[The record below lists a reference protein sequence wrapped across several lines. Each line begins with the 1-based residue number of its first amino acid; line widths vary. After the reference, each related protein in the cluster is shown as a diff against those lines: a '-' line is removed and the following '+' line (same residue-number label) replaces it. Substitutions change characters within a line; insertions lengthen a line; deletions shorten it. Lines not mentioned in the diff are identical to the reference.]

1 MKLPKG
7 KTGTARLSAKG
18 GGTSLIL
25 TDGKPPAE
33 FRIFRAGVNDSDY
46 GPIVFDDIAAAMVMQ
61 NAREKGNPF
70 YFDFNHGMTVEGAT
84 DEQGKSAGNFTLE
97 VRDGEL
103 WAVNCM
109 YTENGNTRLSSREY
123 NLFSPAFRWIADE
136 TGTCRVF
143 QLLNVA
149 FVNLAGL
156 DGLQPLAAASSAVGA
171 NSNDEETDMTA
182 EEIKK
187 LQDRCDR
194 LEADNLTLRAAAH
207 EVTALSGTLSLGS
220 NATPRDVGGAVTG
233 LLALRGEVRKITG
246 QDTDEKA
253 VAALQI
259 IAAKAA
265 RTDAAETRLGDIELS
280 GLRKEFDTILDG
292 ASKEG
297 KLPPADRAKLES
309 SILALQGGK
318 VTPQAVEA
326 AKTHVTL
333 LGARVNVGG
342 GGDGGGARPPAEG
355 SGGALPPE
363 IAKYAG
369 RGVALKSLEAAYQRQ
384 QERRTANQ

>member
-7 KTGTARLSAKG
+7 KTGTTRLSAKG

-33 FRIFRAGVNDSDY
+33 FRIFRAGVNESDY
-46 GPIVFDDIAAAMVMQ
+46 GPITFDDIAAAMVMQ

-84 DEQGKSAGNFTLE
+84 DEQGKSAGNFNIE

-103 WAVNCM
+103 WAIDCM
-109 YTENGNTRLSSREY
+109 YTENGGARLASREY

-136 TGTCRVF
+136 AGVCRVF

-171 NSNDEETDMTA
+171 TRDEETDMTA

-194 LEADNLTLRAAAH
+194 VEAENLTLRAAAH
-207 EVTALSGTLSLGS
+207 EVTALSGTLSLGADA
-220 NATPRDVGGAVTG
+220 NPRALGTAVTG

-253 VAALQI
+253 VAALQA

-265 RTDAAETRLGDIELS
+265 RTDAVEAQIGEIQAGASRS
-280 GLRKEFDTILDG
+280 QFDAVLDG

-297 KLPPADRAKLES
+297 KLPPADRKKLED
-309 SILALQGGK
+309 SILALTGGK
-318 VTPQAVEA
+318 ITPAAIEA
-326 AKTHVTL
+326 AKTNVSL
-333 LGARVNVGG
+333 LSARVTTGG
-342 GGDGGGARPPAEG
+342 GTPAPSGDKT
-355 SGGALPPE
+355 ALPPE
-363 IAKYAG
+363 LRSNIG
-369 RGVALKSLEAAYQRQ
+369 SLKPESLQKAFERQ
-384 QERRTANQ
+384 QYRREARGAV

>member
-7 KTGTARLSAKG
+7 KTGTTRLSAKG

-46 GPIVFDDIAAAMVMQ
+46 GPITFDDIAAAMVMQ

-84 DEQGKSAGNFTLE
+84 DEQGKSAGNFNIE
-97 VRDGEL
+97 VRNGEL
-103 WAVNCM
+103 WAIDCM
-109 YTENGNTRLSSREY
+109 YTENGGERLASREY

-171 NSNDEETDMTA
+171 TRDEETDMSP
-182 EEIKK
+182 EEIQK
-187 LQDRCDR
+187 LKDRCDR
-194 LEADNLTLRAAAH
+194 VDAENVTLRAAAH
-207 EVTALSGTLSLGS
+207 EVVALSGTLALGS
-220 NATPRDVGGAVTG
+220 NATPRELGTAVTG

-253 VAALQI
+253 VAALQA
-259 IAAKAA
+259 IAAKAG
-265 RTDAAETRLGDIELS
+265 RTDAAEAQIGEVQASTAKS
-280 GLRKEFDTILDG
+280 QFDAVLDG
-292 ASKEG
+292 ASQAG
-297 KLPPADRAKLES
+297 KLPPADRAKLEA
-309 SILALQGGK
+309 SILALTGGK
-318 VTPQAVEA
+318 ITPAAIEA
-326 AKTHVTL
+326 AKTNVSL
-333 LGARVNVGG
+333 LSARVATGG
-342 GGDGGGARPPAEG
+342 GTDAAANGSTVLPQELRANTGG
-355 SGGALPPE
+355 
-363 IAKYAG
+363 
-369 RGVALKSLEAAYQRQ
+369 LKPDSIQKAYDRQ
-384 QERRTANQ
+384 QERRASRGA